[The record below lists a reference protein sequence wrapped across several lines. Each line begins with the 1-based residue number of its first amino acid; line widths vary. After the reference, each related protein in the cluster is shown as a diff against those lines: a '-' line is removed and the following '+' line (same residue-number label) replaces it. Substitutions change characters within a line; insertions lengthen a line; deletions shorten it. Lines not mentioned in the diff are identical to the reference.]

1 MSVDRPERVL
11 AALFLGTFVLG
22 TTEMLVVGVLN
33 LIATDLGVSVP
44 AAGGL
49 VTAFAL
55 GLAVGGPLLTAVTIR
70 LDRRV
75 VLVGAL
81 SLVVVGVLLPVV
93 VGSYPLFVVAR
104 VLTGALT
111 GLFIAVA
118 FAVGTSVVEPARTGR
133 AISIVFSGF
142 AVSTA
147 LGVPLGTL
155 LGQVVGWRGAFVAVV
170 AVAVVALAAVLTL
183 VPKVPGTR
191 AGVADQ
197 ARHAFAPRVLA
208 VLTLLLLVFAALY
221 SVLTYVVP
229 FLETVTGVSGAFVS
243 LFLLVYGA
251 ATAVGSIGGGRFADG
266 DAARTLVVATAG
278 VTVCLLAL
286 RLVGGSPAVVAVVLA
301 ALGLVAT
308 GMVPSLQY
316 RVVELA
322 GPGGTLAQ
330 SLPASAANIG
340 VALGSL
346 AGGATI
352 GNLSIAATTLTGAG
366 FAVVAAAVAVATRRL
381 RGPTIADVHPVTG
394 SQRREEAGLPR
405 PPSGG

>member
-1 MSVDRPERVL
+1 MSVNRPERVL

-33 LIATDLGVSVP
+33 LIAADLGVSVP

-55 GLAVGGPLLTAVTIR
+55 GLAVGGPLLTALTIR

-81 SLVVVGVLLPVV
+81 SLVVLGVLLPVV
-93 VGSYPLFVVAR
+93 VGSYPLFVAAR

-118 FAVGTSVVEPARTGR
+118 FAVGTSVVQPARTGR

-155 LGQVVGWRGAFVAVV
+155 LGQVVGWRGAFLAVL
-170 AVAVVALAAVLTL
+170 AVAVVALAAVLAL
-183 VPKVPGTR
+183 VPSVPGTR

-221 SVLTYVVP
+221 SVFTYVVP
-229 FLETVTGVSGAFVS
+229 FLETVTGVTGPFVS
-243 LFLLVYGA
+243 VFLLVYGA
-251 ATAVGSIGGGRFADG
+251 ATAVGSIGGGRFADR
-266 DAARTLVVATAG
+266 DAARTLVVGTAG
-278 VTVCLLAL
+278 LTVSLLAL
-286 RLVGGSPAVVAVVLA
+286 RLVGASPALVAVVL
-301 ALGLVAT
+301 VAMGVVLT

-322 GPGGTLAQ
+322 GPGGALAQ

-352 GNLSIAATTLTGAG
+352 AGLSVAATTLTGAG
-366 FAVVAAAVAVATRRL
+366 IALVAAAVAVATRRL
-381 RGPTIADVHPVTG
+381 RGPAVTDVPDSDGAVPT
-394 SQRREEAGLPR
+394 R
-405 PPSGG
+405 

>member
-1 MSVDRPERVL
+1 V
-11 AALFLGTFVLG
+11 
-22 TTEMLVVGVLN
+22 
-33 LIATDLGVSVP
+33 
-44 AAGGL
+44 
-49 VTAFAL
+49 
-55 GLAVGGPLLTAVTIR
+55 
-70 LDRRV
+70 
-75 VLVGAL
+75 
-81 SLVVVGVLLPVV
+81 LPVV

-183 VPKVPGTR
+183 VPTVPGTR

-229 FLETVTGVSGAFVS
+229 FLETVTGVSGASVS
-243 LFLLVYGA
+243 LFLLGYGA
-251 ATAVGSIGGGRFADG
+251 ATAVGSIAGGRLADR
-266 DAARTLVVATAG
+266 DAARTLIVATAG
-278 VTVCLLAL
+278 MTVCLLAM
-286 RLVGGSPAVVAVVLA
+286 RLVGGSPAVVAVVLV

-352 GNLSIAATTLTGAG
+352 ANLSVAATTLTGAG
-366 FAVVAAAVAVATRRL
+366 IAVVAVAVAVATRRL
-381 RGPTIADVHPVTG
+381 RGPAVTDVPGADGAVPT
-394 SQRREEAGLPR
+394 R
-405 PPSGG
+405 

>member
-1 MSVDRPERVL
+1 MTIGGPAGSTRTGAGRADRVL

-33 LIATDLGVSVP
+33 LIAADLGVSVP

-55 GLAVGGPLLTAVTIR
+55 GLAAGGPLLTAVTVR
-70 LDRRV
+70 LDRRA

-81 SLVVVGVLLPVV
+81 SLVVVGVVLPVV
-93 VGSYPLFVVAR
+93 VGSYELFVVAR

-111 GLFIAVA
+111 GLFVAVA
-118 FAVGTSVVEPARTGR
+118 FAVGTSVVEPSRAGR
-133 AISIVFSGF
+133 AISVVFSGF

-147 LGVPLGTL
+147 LGVPVGTL
-155 LGQVVGWRGAFVAVV
+155 LGQVAGWRGAFLAVGTVAVI
-170 AVAVVALAAVLTL
+170 ALAGLLTL
-183 VPKVPGTR
+183 VPSVPGTR

-208 VLTLLLLVFAALY
+208 VLALLVLVFAALY
-221 SVLTYVVP
+221 SMFTYVVP
-229 FLETVTGVSGAFVS
+229 FLETVTGVTGPFVS
-243 LFLLVYGA
+243 VFLLVYGA
-251 ATAVGSIGGGRFADG
+251 ATAVGSIGGGRFADR
-266 DAARTLVVATAG
+266 DAARTLVVGAAG
-278 VTVCLLAL
+278 LTVSLLAL
-286 RLVGGSPAVVAVVLA
+286 RLVGASPALVAVVLVA
-301 ALGLVAT
+301 MGLVLT

-316 RVVELA
+316 RVMELA
-322 GPGGTLAQ
+322 GPGGALAQ

-352 GNLSIAATTLTGAG
+352 ATLSVAATTLTGAG
-366 FAVVAAAVAVATRRL
+366 IAVVAVAVAVATRRL
-381 RGPTIADVHPVTG
+381 RGPAVVPG
-394 SQRREEAGLPR
+394 SDGTVPTR
-405 PPSGG
+405 

>member
-1 MSVDRPERVL
+1 MSVERPERVL

-55 GLAVGGPLLTAVTIR
+55 GLAAGGPLLTALTIR
-70 LDRRV
+70 LDRRM

-155 LGQVVGWRGAFVAVV
+155 LGQVVGWRGAFVAVL
-170 AVAVVALAAVLTL
+170 AVAVVALAAVLPL
-183 VPKVPGTR
+183 VPIVSGTR

-221 SVLTYVVP
+221 SVFTYVVP
-229 FLETVTGVSGAFVS
+229 FLETVTGVTGPFVS
-243 LFLLVYGA
+243 VFLLVYGA
-251 ATAVGSIGGGRFADG
+251 ATAVGSIGGGRFADR
-266 DAARTLVVATAG
+266 DAARTLVVGTAG
-278 VTVCLLAL
+278 LTVSLLAL
-286 RLVGGSPAVVAVVLA
+286 RLVGASPALVAVVL
-301 ALGLVAT
+301 VAMGVVLT

-322 GPGGTLAQ
+322 GPGGALAQ

-352 GNLSIAATTLTGAG
+352 ATLSVAATTLTGAG
-366 FAVVAAAVAVATRRL
+366 IAVVAVAVAVATRRL
-381 RGPTIADVHPVTG
+381 RGPAVVPG
-394 SQRREEAGLPR
+394 SDGTVPTR
-405 PPSGG
+405 